1 MSDRITKAERS
12 RNLRYKKAALSELGY
27 EFITDRLNEISDE
40 CSEIRWLADGDIDTL
55 TDALDGDEDE
65 AFEFRMMF
73 SELSAECDQ
82 LLNALNLFGEQ
93 QFDDCS
99 VALIGNRFNAVGY
112 DGYEEDYYSLTGYE
126 SKLAQTESGKRIMR
140 LTKTEML
147 QEIGR
152 TLGIILSFQNVQ
164 YKYEYLKATMDI
176 LKGEN
181 HSFLQAIK
189 DIEAAYDDYQ
199 KMCEDAE
206 YNEAGFRIDRLV
218 NELPDKTW
226 VE

>member
-1 MSDRITKAERS
+1 MTIAERS
-12 RNLRYKKAALSELGY
+12 RQLRYKKAALAELGY
-27 EFITDRLNEISDE
+27 NQIRDSIYNMTEE
-40 CSEIRWLADGDIDTL
+40 CDNIRWIMDSDIDTL
-55 TDALDGDEDE
+55 TNALDGDEEE

-73 SELSAECDQ
+73 AELSAECEQ
-82 LLNALNLFGEQ
+82 LWSAIDEYEEQ
-93 QFDDCS
+93 HFDDCS
-99 VALIGNRFNAVGY
+99 VALIGNRFDAVGY
-112 DGYEEDYYSLTGYE
+112 DGYQEDYYSLTSYE
-126 SKLAQTESGKRIMR
+126 SELAVSESGKRIMR
-140 LTKTEML
+140 MTKPEML

-189 DIEAAYDDYQ
+189 DIEAAYE
-199 KMCEDAE
+199 KMDEDGR
-206 YNEAGFRIDRLV
+206 YSEAGRNFDRLIG
-218 NELPDKTW
+218 ELPDKTW

>member
-1 MSDRITKAERS
+1 MSETMTRAERS
-12 RNLRYKKAALSELGY
+12 RQLRYKKAALEELRY
-27 EFITDRLNEISDE
+27 EYIHSRLYEISDE
-40 CSEIRWLADGDIDTL
+40 CNEIWWVANEDIDTL
-55 TDALDGDEDE
+55 TNAPDGEEEE

-73 SELSAECDQ
+73 SELSAECEQ
-82 LLNALNLFGEQ
+82 LISAMNEYEEQ
-93 QFDDCS
+93 HFDDCS

-189 DIEAAYDDYQ
+189 DIEAAYE
-199 KMCEDAE
+199 KMDEDGRYSE
-206 YNEAGFRIDRLV
+206 SERKFDRLV
-218 NELPDKTW
+218 EALPDKTW
-226 VE
+226 IE

>member
-1 MSDRITKAERS
+1 MSETMTRAERS
-12 RNLRYKKAALSELGY
+12 RQLRYKKAALEELGY
-27 EFITDRLNEISDE
+27 EYIHSRLYEISDE

-181 HSFLQAIK
+181 HSFLQAVK
-189 DIEAAYDDYQ
+189 DIETAYE
-199 KMCEDAE
+199 KMDEDGRYSE
-206 YNEAGFRIDRLV
+206 SERSFDRLV
-218 NELPDKTW
+218 DELPDKTW